1 MCSRA
6 VYAVGI
12 LYICGGKKLF
22 LTPTTK
28 QNKIKKSRD
37 HDGNNGSSHHL
48 WLTPPPAARF
58 QPNQVSGGSIGTQCN
73 DSAARRSRRSR
84 RPDTMAST
92 SSGGAIELNSPPAT
106 SCSYRSAPTP
116 PPTLP
121 PLRIPKG
128 SRLFWTFCTEL
139 SLASGECPDILT
151 LVT

>member
-6 VYAVGI
+6 VYARRNTIHLWRQKTI
-12 LYICGGKKLF
+12 LNTNHK
-22 LTPTTK
+22 T
-28 QNKIKKSRD
+28 KIKKSRD

-121 PLRIPKG
+121 PLRIPVGGFEGAVLCVGWRRNG
-128 SRLFWTFCTEL
+128 SSAAAEQ
-139 SLASGECPDILT
+139 
-151 LVT
+151 